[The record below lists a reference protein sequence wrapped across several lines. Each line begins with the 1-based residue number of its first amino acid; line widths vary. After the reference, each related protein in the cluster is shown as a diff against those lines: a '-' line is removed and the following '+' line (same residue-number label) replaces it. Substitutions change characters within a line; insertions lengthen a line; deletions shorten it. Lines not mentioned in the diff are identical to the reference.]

1 MSPVNP
7 SRPTFFADADAFREW
22 LKKHAASADMLLVG
36 FRKVG
41 SGQPSM
47 TWPQSVDEAL
57 CYGWIDGVRKRID
70 DVSYVI
76 RFTPRKPTSIWSDV
90 NVAKF
95 EQLRS
100 KGRMTPAGVK
110 AFEQRR
116 AERSGVY
123 SHERTDDPELTASEV
138 EAFKKDSGAWA
149 FFQATPPSYRKVVLH
164 WITTAK
170 QVSTRATRL
179 AKLVA
184 ACATGVR
191 LK

>member
-1 MSPVNP
+1 
-7 SRPTFFADADAFREW
+7 
-22 LKKHAASADMLLVG
+22 
-36 FRKVG
+36 
-41 SGQPSM
+41 
-47 TWPQSVDEAL
+47 
-57 CYGWIDGVRKRID
+57 
-70 DVSYVI
+70 
-76 RFTPRKPTSIWSDV
+76 
-90 NVAKF
+90 
-95 EQLRS
+95 
-100 KGRMTPAGVK
+100 
-110 AFEQRR
+110 
-116 AERSGVY
+116 VY